1 MSKEKAKH
9 ESSYAYNIIVN
20 GYDEQID
27 IVQEENVLDR
37 NNFKII
43 YYTERWRSADEWLEL
58 FEKIKIIIDR
68 DFK

>member
-43 YYTERWRSADEWLEL
+43 YYTERWRSADEWL
-58 FEKIKIIIDR
+58 K
-68 DFK
+68 